1 MNTVTQTMQ
10 FRQSLLKYAE
20 KYGVTKAAIKYN
32 VNRQYIYRWKRRYN
46 GDIQSLAN
54 KSHRPHH
61 HPNQHTEAELQKIK
75 NFRRRN
81 PNTGLVVLW
90 VKLRRSGYTRSIT
103 GLYRVLR
110 RQGQMAVKLP
120 NPKYIPKPYEKM
132 RFPGERVQI
141 DVKFV
146 PEACI
151 VGDAAGEKFYQYTAI
166 DEFSR
171 WRYLEAFQEHSTY
184 SSAQFL
190 EHLIKAAPFKILCVQ
205 TDNGT
210 EFTKRLLPGDNGP
223 SLFETRLEQAGI
235 RHKLIRPY
243 TPRHNGKVERSHRKD
258 NEYFYASH
266 KFYSFEDF
274 KNQLAVRC
282 RNYNRFPIRLLGWLS
297 PIEYLA
303 KYTTDTSLAGSVTHH

>member
-90 VKLRRSGYTRSIT
+90 VKLRRSGYIRSIT

-282 RNYNRFPIRLLGWLS
+282 RNYNRFPIRPLGWLS
-297 PIEYLA
+297 PIEFLA